1 MTISVSKE
9 LQESLRKRFLL
20 HLEVRVL
27 LQRRLLIPPVRQARR
42 ETAVPEATTTGEN
55 TLGCLIDGW
64 VYTSGR
70 YGIPSARFYDDE
82 ENHYVAIDAE
92 VGIFS
97 GLHLVIVN
105 PRQGAGCTY
114 IDAVFDREDLED
126 GEAYITRMD
135 GTIISGTFSGGSIK
149 EGRFDIKY
157 REKPE
162 GGEAVY

>member
-1 MTISVSKE
+1 MKK
-9 LQESLRKRFLL
+9 LLFLFLL
-20 HLEVRVL
+20 VCCCACDEDKTVDPTLM
-27 LQRRLLIPPVRQARR
+27 
-42 ETAVPEATTTGEN
+42 PEATTTGAN

-64 VYTSGR
+64 VYASGR
-70 YGIPSARFYDDE
+70 YGTPSVRFSDDE
-82 ENHYVAIDAE
+82 ENHYVEIDAA
-92 VGIFS
+92 VGVFS
-97 GLHLVIVN
+97 SLHLVLVN
-105 PRQGAGCTY
+105 PCTY
-114 IDAVFDREDLED
+114 TDAVLDEGDLGD

>member
-1 MTISVSKE
+1 MKK
-9 LQESLRKRFLL
+9 LLFLFLL
-20 HLEVRVL
+20 ICCCACEEDRSVDPTLM
-27 LQRRLLIPPVRQARR
+27 
-42 ETAVPEATTTGEN
+42 PEATTTGEN

-105 PRQGAGCTY
+105 PRQGASCTY
-114 IDAVFDREDLED
+114 IDAVL
-126 GEAYITRMD
+126 I
-135 GTIISGTFSGGSIK
+135 
-149 EGRFDIKY
+149 
-157 REKPE
+157 EKIWKMVKPILLVWME
-162 GGEAVY
+162 PLSVAHLVVGVSKRGVLI